1 MNATVRIGDWISG
14 VSQTDE
20 KFIGYVESI
29 HVGGVLKVWVTQCDR
44 EQTVGTSVETVLSKV
59 KKLPESVPSTG
70 EELRS
75 LIELSLQTRDQD
87 WFEELS
93 AKLAAA
99 AATTTGST
107 EKLYGTNHIR
117 SRLIGMAPKDP
128 MDV

>member
-1 MNATVRIGDWISG
+1 MNATVRVGDWISG

-29 HVGGVLKVWVTQCDR
+29 HEGGVLKVWVTQCDR

-75 LIELSLQTRDQD
+75 LIELSLSTRDQD

-93 AKLAAA
+93 AKLANLSPTAS
-99 AATTTGST
+99 GST
-107 EKLYGTNHIR
+107 DKYFGTNNVR